1 MRLYIKFKVK
11 LTDYWTLNG
20 MNTKYI
26 DRFKIFIFCFWKKIK
41 IYIKFKVKL
50 TFFYNIHTTAFLNM
64 LKSNVQKSLKINIQW
79 TKKRGVKVSVFERSK
94 LTVHIVHY
102 ERFMNAIY
110 TLIFLLGPNGL
121 WRVKMIARTS
131 ALKESFILLSCN
143 LNAFRHQIL
152 VASSVIKILKAKQIC
167 LG

>member
-1 MRLYIKFKVK
+1 MELYIKFKVK
-11 LTDYWTLNG
+11 LTDNWTLNE

-110 TLIFLLGPNGL
+110 TLIFLLGSTISPD
-121 WRVKMIARTS
+121 
-131 ALKESFILLSCN
+131 FIL
-143 LNAFRHQIL
+143 F
-152 VASSVIKILKAKQIC
+152 ILKT
-167 LG
+167 LYL